1 MASGANETLRPYAET
16 RAPANRGGHAPG
28 HVSTRSMSVSAPL
41 ALSDC
46 LVVIL
51 DLDAY
56 AWQHVSPTTGD
67 STERADAAFETLQH
81 VISAVLVFLNAYTA
95 MQHGNGLVVYG
106 AAAGT
111 AHLLSLL
118 HI

>member
-1 MASGANETLRPYAET
+1 MAAGANETVRAYAET

-28 HVSTRSMSVSAPL
+28 YVSTRSMSVSASL

-56 AWQHVSPTTGD
+56 AWQHVSPPTGD
-67 STERADAAFETLQH
+67 SAERADAAFETLQH

-111 AHLLSLL
+111 AHLL
-118 HI
+118 